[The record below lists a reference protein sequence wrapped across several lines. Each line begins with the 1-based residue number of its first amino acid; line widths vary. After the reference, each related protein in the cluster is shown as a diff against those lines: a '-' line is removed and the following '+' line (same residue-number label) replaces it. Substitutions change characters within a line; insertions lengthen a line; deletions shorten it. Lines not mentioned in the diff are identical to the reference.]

1 MRGCLNSNRQDVPSR
16 LQTFCLALTSALLFV
31 ASGSRPTIAAES
43 AVTPK
48 AERSQ
53 FDMEEVRQFISR
65 TLSRPASEGSLR
77 VWGMQTRKVRGRV
90 LNHDGQ
96 PVAGA
101 HVAFVEP
108 IGFSRQCYDE
118 NFDKTD
124 AQGRFLVEGGLLKS
138 RLVVRRSDKQIWA
151 VHITG
156 NEDNVEIAWPKPAT
170 VRISVDADLLQ
181 QDAPIVRVTSACYR
195 GGMSTL
201 TEQYELDENNSV
213 EISNQLPGEFTISV
227 QRTIKVG
234 EHSESR
240 YVEVGSFRAEP
251 GAEVSVQCQQ
261 AGNRR
266 VSGKCPSALKGP
278 AILYVDRVRT
288 AYEDGYRTFDL
299 VACEDGTFT
308 TVPLPPGN
316 YVLRFKRAPQPKPK
330 RAPARAISGFVPR
343 YAEPE
348 WQHRFVVPDADKPL
362 TVDTSPPQD
371 KVVATV
377 QRVLESRGAMNVS
390 WSHTDVQVAQLQR
403 DPDHE
408 AVQRELL
415 RLYSDPA
422 TPQQWRYTIRRTL
435 GGMLDSPEVLNVL
448 FEQLRSADHLGDRT
462 AVLGIFRDSKRA
474 TKEIIDTIAEYRYD
488 ENIYIRSSALNA
500 LGRLVDADE
509 AMRPVILP
517 WLIEATTDDYDRLRS
532 DMVATLGRIK
542 AEEAV
547 PALEVAMED
556 PIGKVRVMAAWALW
570 RITGERE
577 RPIKLMTVRL
587 RASDHSG
594 KLEAANF
601 LGEIGELPEITL
613 KQLRPFT
620 LVEVKP
626 PYRGEKLLKFQLKS
640 AATRTLKKAAPN
652 TPKPA
657 ESTPKD
663 AESQKFD

>member
-1 MRGCLNSNRQDVPSR
+1 MRGCLYSNRQYVPSR
-16 LQTFCLALTSALLFV
+16 LQTLCLTLTSAFLFV
-31 ASGSRPTIAAES
+31 VSGSRPTIAAES

-53 FDMEEVRQFISR
+53 FDMEEVRRFISR

-77 VWGMQTRKVRGRV
+77 VWGTQTRKVHGRV
-90 LNHDGQ
+90 VDHDGQ

-124 AQGRFLVEGGLLKS
+124 DQGRFLVEGGLLKS
-138 RLVVRRSDKQIWA
+138 RLVVQRSDTQVWA
-151 VHITG
+151 TQITG
-156 NEDNVEIAWPKPAT
+156 KDEKVEIVWPKPAT

-181 QDAPIVRVTSACYR
+181 QDAPIVRVTSARYR

-201 TEQYELDENNSV
+201 TEQYELDEKNSA
-213 EISNQLPGEFTISV
+213 EITNQLPGEFTISV

-234 EHSESR
+234 DHSESR

-251 GAEVSVQCQQ
+251 GADLAVQCRQPS
-261 AGNRR
+261 NRR
-266 VSGKCPSALKGP
+266 VSGKCPSALNGP

-316 YVLRFKRAPQPKPK
+316 YVLRLKRAPQPKPK

-348 WQHRFVVPDADKPL
+348 WQHRFVVPDADKPV

-371 KVVATV
+371 KVVAMV
-377 QRVLESRGAMNVS
+377 QRVLESRGAINVS
-390 WSHTDVQVAQLQR
+390 WSHTDVQVAQMQR
-403 DPDHE
+403 APDRD

-415 RLYSDPA
+415 RLYRDPT
-422 TPQQWRYTIRRTL
+422 TPQQWRYVIRRTL
-435 GGMLDSPEVLNVL
+435 GGLLDSSDVLNAL

-462 AVLGIFRDSKRA
+462 AVFGIFRDSKRA
-474 TKEIIDTIAEYRYD
+474 SKEIIDTIAEYRHD

-500 LGRLVDADE
+500 FGRLIDADE

-517 WLIEATTDDYDRLRS
+517 WLIEATTDDYDRIRS
-532 DMVATLGRIK
+532 DMAATLGRIK

-594 KLEAANF
+594 KVEAARF
-601 LGEIGELPEITL
+601 LGEFDELPEITL

-626 PYRGEKLLKFQLKS
+626 PYRGEKLLKVQLKS
-640 AATRTLKKAAPN
+640 AATATLQKVAPDA
-652 TPKPA
+652 PKPA
-657 ESTPKD
+657 ESAPKD
-663 AESQKFD
+663 SESQKFD